1 MVIRWRSI
9 LGGKGRS
16 LILFAVF
23 FLTAGFAF
31 ENYFLLYFAILLLFS
46 TIISLPLFHYKLNIE
61 ELRVH
66 RELEKEKVFRD
77 DFVHIKVVIEN
88 MGRNSFDFLEIRD
101 NYNPQLFRQIL
112 GEHFISTRIGPKD
125 VVKFSYVLEPKVRG
139 EYALGPLSIIVK
151 DRLGFNS
158 VERIVPDSVTDI
170 LIYPPYED
178 IKRIEILGSKRSL
191 QLNYG
196 LQRSKQKGLG
206 SEFYGMRKYVFGDQ
220 FRLIDW
226 KASARHQK
234 LIVKEFEDER
244 DVTVMILVDSSETMA
259 GGAIE
264 NTKFEYAVRACMLLT
279 KVAITRRDN
288 VGVFTFS
295 DKKNFKFLKPGG
307 GDDHFYQ
314 VLDFIARV
322 KPEGKCKMAEA
333 MYYFTRRFQKRSLI
347 FIISDLEANPKEITE
362 AMKKLIPF
370 NHTVIVIN
378 PFSPWFEI
386 HEIDLSSTD
395 KALAE
400 AISEEMMEHILT
412 IRQGTRNMGINVIS
426 CGPDDM
432 MNQVMGKYMEA
443 KKKGSAY

>member
-1 MVIRWRSI
+1 M
-9 LGGKGRS
+9 
-16 LILFAVF
+16 FAVF

-31 ENYFLLYFAILLLFS
+31 VNYFLLYFGILLLFS
-46 TIISLPLFHYKLNIE
+46 TIISLPIFHYKLNVE
-61 ELRVH
+61 ELIVH
-66 RELEKEKVFRD
+66 RELEKEKVFKD
-77 DFVHIKVVIEN
+77 DFVHVKVVIEN
-88 MGRNSFDFLEIRD
+88 VGRHGFDFLEIRD
-101 NYNPQLFRQIL
+101 NYNPQLFRLIL
-112 GEHFISTRIGPKD
+112 GENFISTRIGPKTT
-125 VVKFSYVLEPKVRG
+125 VKFSYVLEPKVRG

-158 VERIVPDSVTDI
+158 LERIVPDSVTDI

-196 LQRSKQKGLG
+196 AQRSKQKGLG

-234 LIVKEFEDER
+234 LIVREFESER
-244 DVTVMILVDSSETMA
+244 DVTIMILVDSSETMA

-264 NTKFEYAVRACMLLT
+264 NTKFEYAIRACMLLT
-279 KVAITRRDN
+279 KVALTRRDN
-288 VGVFTFS
+288 VGVFTYS
-295 DKKNFKFLKPGG
+295 DKKNFKFLKPNGG
-307 GDDHFYQ
+307 EDHFYQ
-314 VLDFIARV
+314 VLDFVARV
-322 KPEGKCKMAEA
+322 KPEGKCKVIEA
-333 MYYFTRRFQKRSLI
+333 MTHFTKRFQKRSLI
-347 FIISDLEANPKEITE
+347 FIISDLEAKPKEVSE
-362 AMKKLIPF
+362 AIRKLIPF
-370 NHTVIVIN
+370 NHTIIIIN

-400 AISEEMMEHILT
+400 AISEEMMEHILG
-412 IRQGTRNMGINVIS
+412 IRQALRNVGISIIT

-432 MNQVMGKYMEA
+432 MKQVISTYMEA
-443 KKKGSAY
+443 KKKGKAF

>member
-1 MVIRWRSI
+1 
-9 LGGKGRS
+9 
-16 LILFAVF
+16 
-23 FLTAGFAF
+23 LTAGFAF
-31 ENYFLLYFAILLLFS
+31 ENYFLIYFAILLLFS
-46 TIISLPLFHYKLNIE
+46 TIISLPIFHYKLNVE

-66 RELEKEKVFRD
+66 RELEKEKVFKD
-77 DFVHIKVVIEN
+77 DFVHIKVIIEN
-88 MGRNSFDFLEIRD
+88 AGRNSFDFLEIRD
-101 NYNPQLFRQIL
+101 NYNPQLFRLIL
-112 GEHFISTRIGPKD
+112 GENHISTRIGPKEM
-125 VVKFSYVLEPKVRG
+125 VKFSYVLEPKVRG

-170 LIYPPYED
+170 LVYPPYED

-206 SEFYGMRKYVFGDQ
+206 SEFYGMRKYVYGDQ

-226 KASARHQK
+226 KASARTQK

-244 DVTVMILVDSSETMA
+244 DVTVMIIVDSSETMA

-264 NTKFEYAVRACMLLT
+264 NTKFEYAIRACMLLT
-279 KVAITRRDN
+279 KVALTRRDN

-295 DKKNFKFLKPGG
+295 DKKNFKFLKPNSGE
-307 GDDHFYQ
+307 DHFYQ
-314 VLDFIARV
+314 VLDFVARV
-322 KPEGKCKMAEA
+322 KPEGKCRFVESMDF
-333 MYYFTRRFQKRSLI
+333 FTRRFQKRSLI
-347 FIISDLEANPKEITE
+347 FVISDLEADPKEITQ
-362 AMKKLIPF
+362 AIKKLIPF
-370 NHTVIVIN
+370 NHTVIIIN

-400 AISEEMMEHILT
+400 AISEAMMEHILT
-412 IRQGTRNMGINVIS
+412 IRQTIRNLGVNLIT
-426 CGPDDM
+426 CGPDDI
-432 MNQVMGKYMEA
+432 MNQVLGNYMEA
-443 KKKGSAY
+443 KKKGRAY

>member
-1 MVIRWRSI
+1 M
-9 LGGKGRS
+9 
-16 LILFAVF
+16 
-23 FLTAGFAF
+23 
-31 ENYFLLYFAILLLFS
+31 
-46 TIISLPLFHYKLNIE
+46 NIE

-66 RELEKEKVFRD
+66 RELEKEKVFKD

-88 MGRNSFDFLEIRD
+88 IGRNGFDFLEIRD
-101 NYNPQLFRQIL
+101 NYNPQLFRLIL
-112 GEHFISTRIGPKD
+112 GENFISTRIGPKKI
-125 VVKFSYVLEPKVRG
+125 VKFSYVLEPKVRG
-139 EYALGPLSIIVK
+139 EYALGPLSVIVK

-170 LIYPPYED
+170 LVYPPYDD

-226 KASARHQK
+226 KASARTQT

-264 NTKFEYAVRACMLLT
+264 NTKFEYAIRACMLLT
-279 KVAITRRDN
+279 KIALTRRDN

-295 DKKNFKFLKPGG
+295 DKKNFNFLKPNGG
-307 GDDHFYQ
+307 ADHFYQ
-314 VLDFIARV
+314 VLDFVARV
-322 KPEGKCKMAEA
+322 KPEGKCKIAEA
-333 MYYFTRRFQKRSLI
+333 LGFFTRRFQKRSLI
-347 FIISDLEANPKEITE
+347 FIISDLEADPKEISQSI
-362 AMKKLIPF
+362 KKLVPF
-370 NHTVIVIN
+370 NHTIIVIN

-400 AISEEMMEHILT
+400 AISEAMMEHILL
-412 IRQGTRNMGINVIS
+412 IKQEVRNLGVNLIT

-432 MNQVMGKYMEA
+432 MNQVISRYMEA
-443 KKKGSAY
+443 KKKGRAY

>member
-1 MVIRWRSI
+1 M
-9 LGGKGRS
+9 
-16 LILFAVF
+16 FAVF

-31 ENYFLLYFAILLLFS
+31 ENYFLIYFAILLLFS
-46 TIISLPLFHYKLNIE
+46 TIISLPVFHYKMNVE

-88 MGRNSFDFLEIRD
+88 MGKKGFDFLEIRD
-101 NYNPQLFRQIL
+101 NYNPQLFRLIL
-112 GEHFISTRIGPKD
+112 GENYISTRIGPKKTI
-125 VVKFSYVLEPKVRG
+125 KFSYVLEPKVRG
-139 EYALGPLSIIVK
+139 EYALGPLSVIVK

-158 VERIVPDSVTDI
+158 VERIVPDSVSDI
-170 LIYPPYED
+170 LVYPPYED

-226 KASARHQK
+226 KASARTQK

-244 DVTVMILVDSSETMA
+244 DVTVMIIVDSSETMA

-264 NTKFEYAVRACMLLT
+264 NTKFEYAIRACMLLT
-279 KVAITRRDN
+279 KVALTRRDN
-288 VGVFTFS
+288 VGIFTFS
-295 DKKNFKFLKPGG
+295 DKKNFNFLKPNGG
-307 GDDHFYQ
+307 EDHFYQ
-314 VLDFIARV
+314 VLDFVARV
-322 KPEGKCKMAEA
+322 KPEGKCRFAEA
-333 MYYFTRRFQKRSLI
+333 MDFFTRRFQKRSLV
-347 FIISDLEANPKEITE
+347 FIISDLEANPKEVSQAI
-362 AMKKLIPF
+362 KKLVPF

-400 AISEEMMEHILT
+400 AISEAMMEHILA
-412 IRQGTRNMGINVIS
+412 IKQAVRNLGVNLIT

-432 MNQVMGKYMEA
+432 MNQVLGNYMEA
-443 KKKGSAY
+443 KKKGRAY

>member
-1 MVIRWRSI
+1 M
-9 LGGKGRS
+9 
-16 LILFAVF
+16 FAVF

-31 ENYFLLYFAILLLFS
+31 ENYFLIYFAILLLFS
-46 TIISLPLFHYKLNIE
+46 TIISLPIFHYKLNVE

-66 RELEKEKVFRD
+66 RELEKEKVFKD
-77 DFVHIKVVIEN
+77 DFVHIKVIIEN
-88 MGRNSFDFLEIRD
+88 AGRNSFDFLEIRD
-101 NYNPQLFRQIL
+101 NYNPQLFRLIL
-112 GEHFISTRIGPKD
+112 GENHISTRIGPKEM
-125 VVKFSYVLEPKVRG
+125 VKFSYVLEPKVRG

-170 LIYPPYED
+170 LVYPPYED

-206 SEFYGMRKYVFGDQ
+206 SEFYGMRKYVYGDQ

-226 KASARHQK
+226 KASARTQK

-244 DVTVMILVDSSETMA
+244 DVTVMIIVDSSETMA

-264 NTKFEYAVRACMLLT
+264 NTKFEYAIRACMLLT
-279 KVAITRRDN
+279 KVALTRRDN

-295 DKKNFKFLKPGG
+295 DKKNFKFLKPNSGE
-307 GDDHFYQ
+307 DHFYQ
-314 VLDFIARV
+314 VLDFVARV
-322 KPEGKCKMAEA
+322 KPEGKCRFVESMDF
-333 MYYFTRRFQKRSLI
+333 FTRRFQKRSLI
-347 FIISDLEANPKEITE
+347 FVISDLEADPKEITQ
-362 AMKKLIPF
+362 AIKKLIPF
-370 NHTVIVIN
+370 NHTVIIIN

-400 AISEEMMEHILT
+400 AISEAMMEHILT
-412 IRQGTRNMGINVIS
+412 IRQTIRNLGVNLIT
-426 CGPDDM
+426 CGPDDI
-432 MNQVMGKYMEA
+432 MNQVLGNYMEA
-443 KKKGSAY
+443 KKKGRAY

>member
-1 MVIRWRSI
+1 MNV
-9 LGGKGRS
+9 
-16 LILFAVF
+16 
-23 FLTAGFAF
+23 
-31 ENYFLLYFAILLLFS
+31 
-46 TIISLPLFHYKLNIE
+46 E

-66 RELEKEKVFRD
+66 RELEKEKVFKD
-77 DFVHIKVVIEN
+77 DFVHIKVIIEN
-88 MGRNSFDFLEIRD
+88 IGRSGFDFLEIRD
-101 NYNPQLFRQIL
+101 NYNPQLFRLIL
-112 GEHFISTRIGPKD
+112 GENFISTRIGPREI
-125 VVKFSYVLEPKVRG
+125 VKFSYVLEPRVRG

-158 VERIVPDSVTDI
+158 LERIVPDSVTDI

-226 KASARHQK
+226 KASARFQQ
-234 LIVKEFEDER
+234 LIVKEYETER

-264 NTKFEYAVRACMLLT
+264 NTKFEYAIRACMLLT
-279 KVAITRRDN
+279 KVALTRRDS

-295 DKKNFKFLKPGG
+295 DKKNFNFLKPNS
-307 GDDHFYQ
+307 GDEYFYQ
-314 VLDFIARV
+314 VLDFVARV
-322 KPEGKCKMAEA
+322 KPEGKCRIVEA
-333 MYYFTRRFQKRSLI
+333 VDFFARRFQKRSLV
-347 FIISDLEANPKEITE
+347 FIISDLESNPKEISQ
-362 AMKKLIPF
+362 AIKKLVPF
-370 NHTVIVIN
+370 NHTIIIIN

-400 AISEEMMEHILT
+400 AISEEMMEHIV
-412 IRQGTRNMGINVIS
+412 IIKQDFRNLGINLIT

-432 MNQVMGKYMEA
+432 MNQVLSNYMEA
-443 KKKGSAY
+443 KKKGRAY

>member
-1 MVIRWRSI
+1 M
-9 LGGKGRS
+9 
-16 LILFAVF
+16 FAVF

-31 ENYFLLYFAILLLFS
+31 VNYFLLYFGILLLFS
-46 TIISLPLFHYKLNIE
+46 TIISLPIFHYKLNVE
-61 ELRVH
+61 ELIVH
-66 RELEKEKVFRD
+66 RELEKEKVFKD
-77 DFVHIKVVIEN
+77 DFVHVKVVIEN
-88 MGRNSFDFLEIRD
+88 VGRHGFDFLEIRD
-101 NYNPQLFRQIL
+101 NYNPQLFRLIL
-112 GEHFISTRIGPKD
+112 GENFISTRIGPKTT
-125 VVKFSYVLEPKVRG
+125 VKFSYVLEPKVRG

-158 VERIVPDSVTDI
+158 LERIVPDSVTDI

-196 LQRSKQKGLG
+196 AQRSKQKGLG

-234 LIVKEFEDER
+234 LIVREFESER
-244 DVTVMILVDSSETMA
+244 DVTIMILVDSSETMA

-264 NTKFEYAVRACMLLT
+264 NTKFEYAIRACMLLT
-279 KVAITRRDN
+279 KVALTRRDN
-288 VGVFTFS
+288 VGVYTFS
-295 DKKNFKFLKPGG
+295 DKKNFKFLKPNGG
-307 GDDHFYQ
+307 EEHFYQ
-314 VLDFIARV
+314 VLDFVARV
-322 KPEGKCKMAEA
+322 KPEGKCKAIEA
-333 MYYFTRRFQKRSLI
+333 MDHFTKRFQKRSLI
-347 FIISDLEANPKEITE
+347 FIISDLEANPKEISE
-362 AMKKLIPF
+362 AIRKLIPF
-370 NHTVIVIN
+370 NHTIIIIN

-400 AISEEMMEHILT
+400 AISEEMMEHILI
-412 IRQGTRNMGINVIS
+412 IRQSLRNVGISIIT

-432 MNQVMGKYMEA
+432 MKQVISTYMEA
-443 KKKGSAY
+443 KKKGKAF